1 MFSNTQTHRDTI
13 CDLWHLLMALTHRAK
28 FKGWPYL
35 DHLWTKLNLH
45 SFWGCK
51 TVSWKIGSMC
61 DFSTLTNDQTLS
73 TLRSRGKTL
82 QAYIW
87 VTRNFRIKMFQLF
100 SYQKQCVCTSTSM
113 KCFHLDFQRDT
124 SFILI
129 LASEHF
135 PCMSQC
141 APRAG
146 LLSTAWGPHSLP
158 GWPKATFSQQGRG
171 SLGTCSSPQVNGE
184 NFETTQSLKSWNNTK
199 ILPAGSHLKLI
210 LIFNCEDISVACV
223 FISSLSTVLS
233 ITKLIFTS
241 PVLHSSPF
249 FSNWRVL
256 LKLCLLK
263 HSTIVCDVL

>member
-13 CDLWHLLMALTHRAK
+13 CDLWHLLMARTHRAK

-146 LLSTAWGPHSLP
+146 LVSYHCCWALHGDLTHCQAGPRPPSHSRAEGVWGDAQA
-158 GWPKATFSQQGRG
+158 PKLTGK
-171 SLGTCSSPQVNGE
+171 T
-184 NFETTQSLKSWNNTK
+184 
-199 ILPAGSHLKLI
+199 LKLHKVWN
-210 LIFNCEDISVACV
+210 LE
-223 FISSLSTVLS
+223 
-233 ITKLIFTS
+233 
-241 PVLHSSPF
+241 
-249 FSNWRVL
+249 
-256 LKLCLLK
+256 
-263 HSTIVCDVL
+263 TIPRFCQQAHT